1 MTCPDY
7 VTSKRG
13 RQGLGVVQPQSGLNY
28 PLVAPSADIKYLLA
42 DFYLSYDDDGEY
54 LASTTPAVHPLRIK
68 YLYGVGCVDNTPASG
83 FPANVH
89 AADVVIVDANERVI
103 LNTNSANVSFNVQP
117 WGDDYKIYEWK
128 SSKAVC
134 RLVAYTTWP
143 DNDGVYTDDDTR
155 RNYNKSLTP
164 ANAKLDERAVYKMP
178 RRLLSIRVKNGQTT
192 TAQYRNKITFVN
204 GYNST
209 ITPAAGTTV
218 DFRNNTNVLFSTVA
232 GSGLG
237 KYGDCGDTTTTV
249 PITKINGVSG
259 NAGHFLIS
267 GTDCLW
273 ARRPVSSVG
282 VGGGGGS
289 TAERLLAEDGSF
301 LITEATDFDYWVNET
316 NTSSA
321 TNAGYSSYIVSPST
335 TAHQQIGA
343 DCQPCC
349 ACNDYSDTAKYLND
363 TSYRYKLIGQRAE
376 RVRTEHENN
385 IARWADQRVCS
396 VQRPLRLL
404 LIPQRC
410 PFMDI
415 VMLLCNPCKKC
426 FKPAALSVTLSIAG
440 AEGKTI
446 VPQLER
452 GYTEMYAPGVNNS
465 VVQVNTVTNGL
476 TYSVNMPELKA
487 GDSAYVK
494 FRVRFSEVVQYSDDA
509 FGVEKARGQY
519 SVTGTLTGS
528 FLGGGAVLTNC
539 GDNLNDG
546 AAPPA
551 ASAETTRVLNCN
563 SAGQTIVSQ

>member
-28 PLVAPSADIKYLLA
+28 PLVAPSADIKYLIA

-54 LASTTPAVHPLRIK
+54 LASTAPAVHPLRIK
-68 YLYGVGCVDNTPASG
+68 YLYGVGCIDNTPASG

-89 AADVVIVDANERVI
+89 AADVVIVDANERII
-103 LNTNSANVSFNVQP
+103 LNTNSANVSFNVQS
-117 WGDDYKIYEWK
+117 WGTDYKIYEWK

-134 RLVAYTTWP
+134 RLVTYTTWP
-143 DNDGVYTDDDTR
+143 DDDYGQTDDDTR

-164 ANAKLDERAVYKMP
+164 VNAKLDERAVYKMP
-178 RRLLSIRVKNGQTT
+178 RRLLSVRVKNGQTT
-192 TAQYRNKITFVN
+192 TAQYRNKIVFAN
-204 GYNST
+204 GYNSV
-209 ITPAAGTTV
+209 ITPAPGTTV
-218 DFRNNTNVLFSTVA
+218 DFRNNTNVLFSAVA

-237 KYGDCGDTTTTV
+237 KYGDCADTTTGV
-249 PITKINGVSG
+249 PITKINGVAG
-259 NAGHFLIS
+259 KDGHFLIS

-273 ARRPVSSVG
+273 ARRPVNSSG
-282 VGGGGGS
+282 VIS
-289 TAERLLAEDGSF
+289 DAERLLAEDGSF
-301 LITEATDFDYWVNET
+301 LITEAADFDYWVNET
-316 NTSSA
+316 NTSSS
-321 TNAGYSSYIVSPST
+321 TTVNNSSYIVSPST
-335 TAHQQIGA
+335 TAQQQIGA

-349 ACNDYSDTAKYLND
+349 ACSDYSDTAKYIND
-363 TSYRYKLIGQRAE
+363 TSYRYALIGQRAE
-376 RVRTEHENN
+376 RVRTEHLNN
-385 IARWADQRVCS
+385 ITRWADQRACS

-415 VMLLCNPCKKC
+415 VLLLCNPCKKC

-440 AEGKTI
+440 ADGKTI
-446 VPQLER
+446 VPQLEP
-452 GYTEMYAPGVNNS
+452 GYTEMYAPGINNS
-465 VVQVNTVTNGL
+465 AVQVNQSSNGL
-476 TYSVNMPELKA
+476 TYSVSMPELKA

-494 FRVRFSEVVQYSDDA
+494 FRVRFSEVVQVSDDSFA
-509 FGVEKARGQY
+509 VLKARGQY
-519 SVTGTLTGS
+519 AVTGVLTGS
-528 FLGGGAVLTNC
+528 FLGGGNVLTNC

>member
-54 LASTTPAVHPLRIK
+54 RSATTPAAHPLRIK
-68 YLYGVGCVDNTPASG
+68 YLYGIGCLENTPASG
-83 FPANVH
+83 FPVNVH
-89 AADVVIVDANERVI
+89 AADVVIVDANERII
-103 LNTNSANVSFNVQP
+103 LNTNSANVSFNVQS
-117 WGDDYKIYEWK
+117 WGTDYKIYEWK

-143 DNDGVYTDDDTR
+143 DDDYGQTDDDTR

-164 ANAKLDERAVYKMP
+164 VNAKIDERAVYKMP
-178 RRLLSIRVKNGQTT
+178 RRLLSVRVKNGQTT
-192 TAQYRNKITFVN
+192 TAQYRNKIVFAN
-204 GYNST
+204 GYNSV
-209 ITPAAGTTV
+209 ITPAPGTTV
-218 DFRNNTNVLFSTVA
+218 DFRNNTNVLFSAVA

-237 KYGDCGDTTTTV
+237 KYGDCTDNTTGV

-267 GTDCLW
+267 GADCLW
-273 ARRPVSSVG
+273 ARRPVNSSG
-282 VGGGGGS
+282 VVS
-289 TAERLLAEDGSF
+289 DAERLLAEDGSF
-301 LITEATDFDYWVNET
+301 FITEATSFDYWVNET
-316 NTSSA
+316 NTSSS
-321 TNAGYSSYIVSPST
+321 TTVNNSSYTVSPST
-335 TAHQQIGA
+335 TAQQQIGA

-349 ACNDYSDTAKYLND
+349 ACSDYSDTAKYLND
-363 TSYRYKLIGQRAE
+363 TSYRYALIGQRAE

-440 AEGKTI
+440 ADGKTI
-446 VPQLER
+446 VPQLEP
-452 GYTEMYAPGVNNS
+452 GYTEMYVPGINNS
-465 VVQVNTVTNGL
+465 AVQVNATTNGL

-487 GDSAYVK
+487 GESAYVK
-494 FRVRFSEVVQYSDDA
+494 FRVRFSEVVQFSADS
-509 FGVEKARGQY
+509 FGVLKARGQY
-519 SVTGTLTGS
+519 AVTGVLTGN
-528 FLGGGAVLTNC
+528 FLGGGNVLTNC

-546 AAPPA
+546 AAPPV
-551 ASAETTRVLNCN
+551 ASAETTRALNCS